1 MLVIPAVD
9 LRGGK
14 CVRLY
19 QGSPDQEMV
28 FSEDPVEVAAVWR
41 DKGAQFLHVVDLDG
55 AFVGNPQNTD
65 IVERII
71 AEVQIPVQVGG
82 GIRSVEAAQRI
93 LDLGAARVILGT
105 VAITEPSVIEECVG
119 RFGDKVVVGIDV
131 RRGKVAVEGWG
142 TTVEKTAADL
152 AREVKSL
159 GVGRVVFT
167 DTRRDGTLRGPN
179 LEALRQLAEASGLRL
194 ILAGGVATVE
204 DIRRAKQLEPLGLEA
219 VILGR
224 ALYDGSITLAEALA
238 AAADPGR

>member
-9 LRGGK
+9 IRGGR

-28 FSEDPVEVAAVWR
+28 FSEDPVEVAVTWR
-41 DKGAQFLHVVDLDG
+41 DRGAQFLHVVDLDG
-55 AFVGNPQNTD
+55 AFVGNPQNAD

-71 AEVQIPVQVGG
+71 AEVEIPVQVGG
-82 GIRSVEAAQRI
+82 GIRSVEAAQRM

-105 VAITEPSVIEECVG
+105 VAITEPHVIQECVR
-119 RFGDKVVVGIDV
+119 RFGEQVMVGIDV

-142 TTVEKTAADL
+142 ATVEKTATEL
-152 AREVKSL
+152 AQEVKSL

-167 DTRRDGTLRGPN
+167 DTRRDGTLSGPN
-179 LEALRQLAEASGLRL
+179 WDAVRQLAEASGLRL
-194 ILAGGVATVE
+194 ILAGGMATVG
-204 DIRRAKQLEPLGLEA
+204 DVRRAKELEPLGLEA

-224 ALYDGSITLAEALA
+224 ALYDGSMNLAEALA
-238 AAADPGR
+238 AAGDA